1 MRQSTQGQR
10 KSHCGPLKASSI
22 QEALG
27 SWSPGRRQFCGGGQA
42 GVSHL
47 GSPWQ
52 PDLLTS
58 NSPFWPMRNTV
69 EGKWKSQK
77 KQFLGLEEGQ
87 EDSREDRMFQQG
99 LEEGIDIYQE
109 RTG

>member
-1 MRQSTQGQR
+1 
-10 KSHCGPLKASSI
+10 
-22 QEALG
+22 
-27 SWSPGRRQFCGGGQA
+27 
-42 GVSHL
+42 
-47 GSPWQ
+47 
-52 PDLLTS
+52 
-58 NSPFWPMRNTV
+58 MRNTE

>member
-1 MRQSTQGQR
+1 M
-10 KSHCGPLKASSI
+10 
-22 QEALG
+22 
-27 SWSPGRRQFCGGGQA
+27 
-42 GVSHL
+42 
-47 GSPWQ
+47 
-52 PDLLTS
+52 
-58 NSPFWPMRNTV
+58 
-69 EGKWKSQK
+69 EGKWKPQK